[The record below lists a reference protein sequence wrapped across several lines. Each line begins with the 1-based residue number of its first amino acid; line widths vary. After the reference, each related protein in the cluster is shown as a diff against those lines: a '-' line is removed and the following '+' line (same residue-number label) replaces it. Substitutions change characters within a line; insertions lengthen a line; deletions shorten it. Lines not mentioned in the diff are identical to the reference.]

1 MERRVGFGMSNVIEN
16 NVLYVLK
23 GESRD
28 VETIIRTRPWME
40 DEVRSTYGEFSKS
53 QLYTDYKPSTETFE
67 FKIVFFK

>member
-1 MERRVGFGMSNVIEN
+1 MGFGMNHVTDN

-28 VETIIRTRPWME
+28 VETIIRTRSWME
-40 DEVRSTYGEFSKS
+40 DEVRNKYGEFSKS
-53 QLYTDYKPSTETFE
+53 QLYTDYKSSTETFE